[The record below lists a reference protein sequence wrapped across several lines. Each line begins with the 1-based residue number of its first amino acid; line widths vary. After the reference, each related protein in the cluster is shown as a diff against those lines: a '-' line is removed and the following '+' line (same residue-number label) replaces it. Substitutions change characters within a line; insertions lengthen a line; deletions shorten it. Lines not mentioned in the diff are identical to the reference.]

1 MQKEYKFRNLD
12 LHKEMSIGNKKKCG
26 QKPNFVLFF
35 NHHKDTS
42 LLGNNAINGLFLFLC
57 I

>member
-35 NHHKDTS
+35 NHHKGTS